1 MRSHAKGFKVNT
13 SRRALWA
20 LGASAIALAAVGEAR
35 AQVAAPAPAPTAAAG
50 EVIVTAERREENAN
64 KVGMA
69 IQAFRGSELT
79 ELHITNTQDLST
91 VAPSFSVS
99 RGYEGVPIYTLR
111 GIGFNTINLSATST
125 VGTYWDE
132 VAYAYPFMN
141 SGPMFDLQR
150 VEVLKGPQGTLYGR
164 NTTGGLL
171 DFITNK
177 PSTTFGVGATAEVGN
192 YDTHNF
198 EGYVTG
204 PLGDKVQ
211 ARLAFRTEDS
221 GEGWQESQSRPGDKL
236 GQVHRYGYRASLAI
250 QPVEK
255 LSVDLS
261 FSGWHDG
268 SDTLAAQ
275 AIGFTPNTDPA
286 LGGAFSPFNAA
297 GLSAYIASHQPTKAT
312 QADWEPAAE
321 RGANVGTGTG
331 IGGGLK
337 EDDDFYAAKARIAYA
352 FNDNVR
358 LVSLTGYND
367 LTRHANFDWSGAPY
381 ELLVQHVDG
390 TIKSIS
396 EDLHF
401 EGDTPLGHWL
411 VGGYAGRDDISDGD
425 RTLLGDNAN
434 VTAIRVLT
442 LFGGGPIPAGGLVA
456 SPFNTF
462 GYTPTQVLQAF
473 RTYSDIG
480 NLRTTTYS
488 VFANADWKL
497 SDSLKLTTGL
507 RYTDDRQAFNG
518 CSFAYNGNLLPTV
531 NLFNRFLY
539 GAVYGGGTPPA
550 AVAPGG
556 CVSYN
561 PPTNTFGVVTS
572 VLDENN
578 VAGRLSLD
586 WTAAKGLLVYASI
599 SRGAKA
605 GDTPINAA
613 NIDTSDAPARQELL
627 TAYEVGTKAGLF
639 DQKVQANVA
648 LFYYDYHDKQLA
660 GYFADPIYTALGRLV
675 NVPKSDAYG
684 VDGDVTWRPTH
695 DLTLIGS
702 ATYLQ
707 TEIRDYTGINGD
719 GLPQNFSGAS
729 FPYSPTWQESG
740 TAIFSHALTD
750 GIGLQAALNG
760 RFQSASHADLGEDA
774 NFRIKAY
781 GLLNASI
788 GVHALNDRW
797 ELSLWGRNL
806 TNTYYWTS
814 VASNANTTVR
824 FPGQPVTFGASLSV
838 KY

>member
-1 MRSHAKGFKVNT
+1 MRSHATT
-13 SRRALWA
+13 SRRAIWA
-20 LGASAIALAAVGEAR
+20 LGASVIALAGAGAAR
-35 AQVAAPAPAPTAAAG
+35 AQPAAAQPAAESS
-50 EVIVTAERREENAN
+50 EVIVTAERREESAN
-64 KVGMA
+64 KIGMA

-79 ELHITNTQDLST
+79 QLHITNTEDLST

-141 SGPMFDLQR
+141 SGPIFDLQR

-164 NTTGGLL
+164 NTTAGLI

-177 PSTTFGVGATAEVGN
+177 PSTTFGMGATAEVGN
-192 YDTHNF
+192 YQTHNF
-198 EGYVTG
+198 EGFVTG
-204 PLGDKVQ
+204 PLGDKIQ
-211 ARLAFRTEDS
+211 ARLAFRTDDS
-221 GEGWQESQSRPGDKL
+221 DEGWQQSDSRPGDKL
-236 GQVHRYGYRASLAI
+236 GQVHKYGYRASLAI
-250 QPVEK
+250 QPTSR

-261 FSGWHDG
+261 FSGWHNG

-286 LGGAFSPFNAA
+286 LGGAFSPFNAP
-297 GLSAYIASHQPTKAT
+297 GLSAYIASHMPTSDT

-321 RGANVGTGTG
+321 RTANVGTGTG
-331 IGGGLK
+331 ISGGLR
-337 EDDDFYAAKARIAYA
+337 EDDDFYAAKARIAYDL
-352 FNDNVR
+352 NDHMR

-396 EDLHF
+396 EDLHV
-401 EGDTPLGHWL
+401 EGDTSLGHWL
-411 VGGYAGRDDISDGD
+411 VGGYYGRDDISDGD

-442 LFGGGPIPAGGLVA
+442 LFGGGPIPPGGLVA

-462 GYTPTQVLQAF
+462 GYTATDVLQAF

-480 NLRTTTYS
+480 NLTTTTWS

-497 SDSLKLTTGL
+497 AENLKLTTGL

-556 CVSYN
+556 CVSYD
-561 PPTNTFGVVTS
+561 PPTNSFGVVTS

-578 VAGRLSLD
+578 LAGRLSLD
-586 WTAAKGLLVYASI
+586 WTAAPGVLVYASL

-613 NIDTSDAPARQELL
+613 NIDTSDAPAKQELL
-627 TAYEVGTKAGLF
+627 TAYELGTKAALF
-639 DQKVQANVA
+639 DQKLQANVA
-648 LFYYDYHDKQLA
+648 FFYYDYHDKQLA

-684 VDGDVTWRPTH
+684 LDGDLTWRVTH
-695 DLTLIGS
+695 DLTLMGS
-702 ATYLQ
+702 ATWLK
-707 TEIRDYTGINGD
+707 TEIQDYIGINGA
-719 GLPQNFSGAS
+719 GLPQNFSGAA
-729 FPYSPTWQESG
+729 FPFSPTWQESV
-740 TAIFSHALTD
+740 TAIYSRPISSTL
-750 GIGLQAALNG
+750 GIQAALNA
-760 RFQSASHADLGEDA
+760 RYQSASHADLGEDP
-774 NFRIKAY
+774 NFGIKAY
-781 GLLNASI
+781 GLLNASV

-814 VASNANTTVR
+814 VASNANVTVR
-824 FPGQPVTFGASLSV
+824 FPGQPVTFGASLTM